1 MAIGKADAL
10 KGARLGIKKK
20 KEEED
25 DSTYDDSLSDG
36 AKDIAAAEQAEA
48 EQAKQEAE
56 QAKQEAD
63 LKERQGIAAGLKN
76 LSKEDKLT
84 TGLFNQA
91 KDRAT
96 KAGVTDEQFES
107 FLDENKIAKP
117 ASSKEEAAQNV
128 MYQREFGT
136 GLGTLKA
143 MQDPKYEL
151 GSGSA
156 LRQPARPI
164 GPESGKY
171 RRAARRLRRQGYGQ
185 AAQQMAMQGEMA
197 RLGEP
202 AIDTKELRAARM
214 SQRILA
220 GKEAQKQDKLAAG
233 MAGDAGM
240 SGKEGVAGPEG
251 KNGAIKKARKRKSAV
266 EQNNSDFDKR
276 RKQAKKDRQM
286 RTLEFRDR
294 NQNGV
299 DDRDED
305 DGLDE
310 ITYYK
315 PFQNL

>member
-25 DSTYDDSLSDG
+25 DSTYDDPLSDG
-36 AKDIAAAEQAEA
+36 AKDIAATEQAEA

-91 KDRAT
+91 KERAT
-96 KAGVTDEQFES
+96 KAGVTDEQFDS

-136 GLGTLKA
+136 GLDTLKA

-233 MAGDAGM
+233 IDVGMAGM

-251 KNGAIKKARKRKSAV
+251 KDGAIKKARKRKSAV
-266 EQNNSDFDKR
+266 DQAKSDLDER
-276 RKQAKKDRQM
+276 RKTKEETARQ
-286 RTLEFRDR
+286 
-294 NQNGV
+294 
-299 DDRDED
+299 ED
-305 DGLDE
+305 ADYG
-310 ITYYK
+310 IQGQK
-315 PFQNL
+315 QK